1 MNEQCLKLTAYF
13 GERQRAVGGAGR
25 FLADAMLDLFGSHNV
40 ATSVMLRGTT
50 SFGPKHEFR
59 CDQSLSL
66 SEDPPVTVAAVDI
79 ESKIRSLV
87 DDVTAMT
94 DRGLVTLERARLVT
108 RHSGAEE
115 FGDIDSRNGDAAKL
129 TIYAGRQVRVA
140 GAPAYYTI
148 CELLHRHGF
157 AGATVLLGVDGTAH
171 GRRRRARFFGRNVN
185 VPLMIIAVG
194 TPAQV
199 AVAAMELTAA
209 LPNPLLTIERVRLC
223 KRDGEL
229 FARPQQLPQTDDQG
243 RTLWQKLMVHTAEA
257 THHEGLPIHRAL
269 VHRLM
274 QSETA
279 RGATALRGIWGFY
292 GDHKPHGDKLFQ
304 LVRRVPVTTII
315 VDTPQAIAR
324 SFDIV
329 DELTNWHGLVTSEM
343 VPAAVSLTVDE
354 RVVHLE
360 QDRDPAALDAVDDVA
375 LPHRV
380 APPWMS
386 AQGADRPRRTLA
398 TVSRRAQLQGQ
409 LQGMIKGLTKLPSG
423 LFGVSADAADL
434 GAQAL
439 SLKARKASLPFTARR
454 TLFNNTAKSAA
465 RAYGNVE
472 LPLADVK
479 ALAKATG
486 TSVNDVVMTVID
498 DALHHYLA
506 EHQASTDRPLVAFM
520 PMSLREKSGE
530 GGGNRVSAELVPM
543 GAPKASPV
551 ERLKEINAATTRAK
565 DKGRGMQTTSRQ
577 AYALLLLGSLT
588 VADALPLL
596 GKLPSANVVISNM
609 KGPTEQLYLAG
620 APLVAFS
627 GLPIVPPGA
636 GLNVTFASIN
646 TALCIAIGA
655 APEAVHEPSR
665 LAELMQRAF
674 TELQTEAGTTS
685 PTTSKSRTP

>member
-279 RGATALRGIWGFY
+279 RGATALRGI
-292 GDHKPHGDKLFQ
+292 
-304 LVRRVPVTTII
+304 
-315 VDTPQAIAR
+315 
-324 SFDIV
+324 
-329 DELTNWHGLVTSEM
+329 
-343 VPAAVSLTVDE
+343 
-354 RVVHLE
+354 
-360 QDRDPAALDAVDDVA
+360 
-375 LPHRV
+375 
-380 APPWMS
+380 
-386 AQGADRPRRTLA
+386 
-398 TVSRRAQLQGQ
+398 
-409 LQGMIKGLTKLPSG
+409 
-423 LFGVSADAADL
+423 
-434 GAQAL
+434 
-439 SLKARKASLPFTARR
+439 
-454 TLFNNTAKSAA
+454 
-465 RAYGNVE
+465 
-472 LPLADVK
+472 
-479 ALAKATG
+479 
-486 TSVNDVVMTVID
+486 
-498 DALHHYLA
+498 
-506 EHQASTDRPLVAFM
+506 
-520 PMSLREKSGE
+520 
-530 GGGNRVSAELVPM
+530 
-543 GAPKASPV
+543 
-551 ERLKEINAATTRAK
+551 
-565 DKGRGMQTTSRQ
+565 
-577 AYALLLLGSLT
+577 
-588 VADALPLL
+588 
-596 GKLPSANVVISNM
+596 
-609 KGPTEQLYLAG
+609 
-620 APLVAFS
+620 
-627 GLPIVPPGA
+627 
-636 GLNVTFASIN
+636 
-646 TALCIAIGA
+646 
-655 APEAVHEPSR
+655 
-665 LAELMQRAF
+665 
-674 TELQTEAGTTS
+674 
-685 PTTSKSRTP
+685 